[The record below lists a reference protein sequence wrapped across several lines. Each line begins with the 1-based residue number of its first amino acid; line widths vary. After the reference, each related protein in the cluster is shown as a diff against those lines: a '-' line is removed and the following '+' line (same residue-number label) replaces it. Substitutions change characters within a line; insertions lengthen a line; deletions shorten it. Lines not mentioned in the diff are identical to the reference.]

1 MKKIVVQL
9 VQDTPMWHF
18 QGAFDD
24 CCLRATEVKPKL
36 DRFLLAKLD
45 KGELSVNGCAL
56 TSRDDVPSTW
66 WANEDKTA
74 FNYKMRISAQSRSII
89 ESQVPDLDR
98 RTGQQK
104 TDRNGK
110 PVFRNLYPIYFA
122 RVGADETGDM
132 ELVKM
137 SGIRVE
143 LIVSDDRLAEC
154 IEPIIPAFFA
164 SHSFGARQDKGFGCF
179 RVVEDPSCKSKENTP
194 TIGVLSGASYFF
206 VVPGLKSS
214 ENDKKEQDEQKKRMA
229 EEKQFQNLFQHINY
243 FHKVIRSGVNDRGCY
258 VKSMMYHYA
267 KYKKDVWDKPV
278 IRTAFNYR
286 NTLYRFI
293 CGKVDEDK
301 LYGMDRRKV
310 TNRDGGLKPVRSNL
324 SNEYERN
331 RELMGKKNLYRDALG
346 LSTSQD
352 WISYGNKVK
361 TSLHGNK
368 NDEVRFKSPI
378 DYRPELRDDG
388 GFNVY
393 IIIHELPDE
402 LKKARFDI
410 SCDKSRE
417 RLEGMKISGAISI
430 SDYFDFIYKNRWRI
444 NQNWKPKMGEKNEDR
459 DCLNI
464 QPGKEN
470 REPYT
475 LITQVFRTLNK
486 VVK

>member
-56 TSRDDVPSTW
+56 TSRDGVPSTW

-74 FNYKMRISAQSRSII
+74 FNYKMRISAESRSII

-132 ELVKM
+132 ELMKM

-179 RVVEDPSCKSKENTP
+179 RVSGAGSTGK
-194 TIGVLSGASYFF
+194 LSGASYYFI
-206 VVPGLKSS
+206 VPACNNSD
-214 ENDKKEQDEQKKRMA
+214 DK
-229 EEKQFQNLFQHINY
+229 FQSLFQHINY
-243 FHKVIRSGVNDRGCY
+243 FHKIIRSGVNERGCY

-267 KYKKDVWDKPV
+267 KSKNDVWDKPV
-278 IRTAFNYR
+278 IRTKFNYK
-286 NTLYRFI
+286 NNVYKSI
-293 CGKVDEDK
+293 CRR
-301 LYGMDRRKV
+301 MDSGR
-310 TNRDGGLKPVRSNL
+310 PVRPQLSEEYNQYNNL
-324 SNEYERN
+324 I
-331 RELMGKKNLYRDALG
+331 GKKNLYRDALG
-346 LSTSQD
+346 LATSQD
-352 WISYGNKVK
+352 WKAYDNKVEI
-361 TSLHGNK
+361 SLHGNK
-368 NDEVRFKSPI
+368 KEEVRFKSPI
-378 DYRPELRDDG
+378 DYRPVPRKDG

-402 LKKARFDI
+402 LRQARFDI

-417 RLEGMKISGAISI
+417 RLEEMKISGAISI

-444 NQNWKPKMGEKNEDR
+444 NQNWKPKMGEKNEER

-475 LITQVFRTLNK
+475 LITQVFDTFNK
-486 VVK
+486 VVR

>member
-74 FNYKMRISAQSRSII
+74 FNYKMRISAESRSII

-179 RVVEDPSCKSKENTP
+179 RVSGAGSTGK
-194 TIGVLSGASYFF
+194 LSGASYYFI
-206 VVPGLKSS
+206 VPACNNS
-214 ENDKKEQDEQKKRMA
+214 EDKYQS
-229 EEKQFQNLFQHINY
+229 LFQHINY
-243 FHKVIRSGVNDRGCY
+243 FHKVIRSGVNERGCY

-267 KYKKDVWDKPV
+267 KDKGDDWDKPV
-278 IRTAFNYR
+278 IRTAFNFK
-286 NTLYRFI
+286 NVLYRFI
-293 CGKVDEDK
+293 CGDVHIDE
-301 LYGMDRRKV
+301 LYDMDRRKV
-310 TNRDGGLKPVRSNL
+310 TNRDGSIKPVRNSL
-324 SNEYERN
+324 SDEYKRN

-361 TSLHGNK
+361 TSLHGNE
-368 NDEVRFKSPI
+368 NEEVRFKSPV
-378 DYRPELRDDG
+378 DYRPVPTTDG
-388 GFNVY
+388 GFIVY

-402 LKKARFDI
+402 LRQARFDI

-417 RLEGMKISGAISI
+417 RLEEMKISDAISI
-430 SDYFDFIYKNRWRI
+430 SDYFEFIYDNTWRVELDEVEE
-444 NQNWKPKMGEKNEDR
+444 P
-459 DCLNI
+459 DCIDI

-486 VVK
+486 VAR

>member
-56 TSRDDVPSTW
+56 TSRDGVPSTW

-164 SHSFGARQDKGFGCF
+164 SNSFGARQDKGFGCF
-179 RVVEDPSCKSKENTP
+179 RVSGAGSTGK
-194 TIGVLSGASYFF
+194 LSGGSYYFI
-206 VVPGLKSS
+206 VPACNNS
-214 ENDKKEQDEQKKRMA
+214 EDKYQS
-229 EEKQFQNLFQHINY
+229 LFQHINY
-243 FHKVIRSGVNDRGCY
+243 FHKVIRSGVNERGCY

-267 KYKKDVWDKPV
+267 KDKGDDWDKPV
-278 IRTAFNYR
+278 IRTAFNFR
-286 NTLYRFI
+286 NVLYRFI
-293 CGKVDEDK
+293 CGDVHIDE
-301 LYGMDRRKV
+301 LYDMDRRKV
-310 TNRDGGLKPVRSNL
+310 TNRDGRIKPVRNSL
-324 SNEYERN
+324 SDEYERN

-361 TSLHGNK
+361 TSLHGNE
-368 NDEVRFKSPI
+368 NEEVRFKSPV
-378 DYRPELRDDG
+378 DYRPVPTTDG
-388 GFNVY
+388 GFIVY

-402 LKKARFDI
+402 LRQARFDI
-410 SCDKSRE
+410 SCDKSRA
-417 RLEGMKISGAISI
+417 RLEGMKISDAISI
-430 SDYFDFIYKNRWRI
+430 SDYFEFIYDNTWRVELDEVEEPECI
-444 NQNWKPKMGEKNEDR
+444 D
-459 DCLNI
+459 I

-486 VVK
+486 VAK

>member
-45 KGELSVNGCAL
+45 KGELLVNGCAL
-56 TSRDDVPSTW
+56 TSRDGVPSTW

-74 FNYKMRISAQSRSII
+74 FNYKMRISAESRRII

-132 ELVKM
+132 ELVRM

-154 IEPIIPAFFA
+154 IAPIIPAFFA

-179 RVVEDPSCKSKENTP
+179 RVSGAGST
-194 TIGVLSGASYFF
+194 GQLSGASYYF
-206 VVPGLKSS
+206 VVPACNNS
-214 ENDKKEQDEQKKRMA
+214 EDKYQS
-229 EEKQFQNLFQHINY
+229 LFQHINY
-243 FHKVIRSGVNDRGCY
+243 FHKVIRSGVNERGCY

-267 KYKKDVWDKPV
+267 KDKGDDWDKPV
-278 IRTAFNYR
+278 IRTAFNFTNNVYKS
-286 NTLYRFI
+286 I
-293 CGKVDEDK
+293 CGK
-301 LYGMDRRKV
+301 MDSRR
-310 TNRDGGLKPVRSNL
+310 PVRPQL
-324 SNEYERN
+324 SEEYN
-331 RELMGKKNLYRDALG
+331 QCKDLIGKKNLYRDALG

-361 TSLHGNK
+361 TSLSGNESE
-368 NDEVRFKSPI
+368 EVRFKSPV
-378 DYRPELRDDG
+378 DYRPVPTTDG
-388 GFNVY
+388 GFIVY

-402 LKKARFDI
+402 LRQARFDI

-417 RLEGMKISGAISI
+417 RLEGMKISDAISI
-430 SDYFDFIYKNRWRI
+430 SDYFEFIYDNTWRVYLD
-444 NQNWKPKMGEKNEDR
+444 EVEET
-459 DCLNI
+459 DCLDI
-464 QPGKEN
+464 QPGRED

-475 LITQVFRTLNK
+475 FITQVFDTFNK
-486 VVK
+486 VVR

>member
-45 KGELSVNGCAL
+45 KGELLVNGCAL

-74 FNYKMRISAQSRSII
+74 FNYKMRISAESRRII

-132 ELVKM
+132 ELVRM

-154 IEPIIPAFFA
+154 IAPIIPAFFA

-179 RVVEDPSCKSKENTP
+179 RVSGAGST
-194 TIGVLSGASYFF
+194 GQLSGASYYF
-206 VVPGLKSS
+206 VVPACNNS
-214 ENDKKEQDEQKKRMA
+214 EDKYQS
-229 EEKQFQNLFQHINY
+229 LFQHINY
-243 FHKVIRSGVNDRGCY
+243 FHKVIRSGVNERGCY

-267 KYKKDVWDKPV
+267 KDKGDDWDKPV
-278 IRTAFNYR
+278 IRTAFNFTNNVYKS
-286 NTLYRFI
+286 I
-293 CGKVDEDK
+293 CGK
-301 LYGMDRRKV
+301 MDSRR
-310 TNRDGGLKPVRSNL
+310 PVRPQL
-324 SNEYERN
+324 SEEYN
-331 RELMGKKNLYRDALG
+331 QCKDLIGKKNLYRDALG

-361 TSLHGNK
+361 TSLSGNESE
-368 NDEVRFKSPI
+368 EVRFKSPV
-378 DYRPELRDDG
+378 DYRPVPTTDG
-388 GFNVY
+388 GFIVY

-402 LKKARFDI
+402 LRQARFDI

-417 RLEGMKISGAISI
+417 RLEGMKISDAISI
-430 SDYFDFIYKNRWRI
+430 SDYFEFIYDNTWRVYLD
-444 NQNWKPKMGEKNEDR
+444 EVEET
-459 DCLNI
+459 DCLDI
-464 QPGKEN
+464 QPGRED

-475 LITQVFRTLNK
+475 FITQVFDTFNK
-486 VVK
+486 VVR

>member
-45 KGELSVNGCAL
+45 KGKLSVNGCAL

-74 FNYKMRISAQSRSII
+74 FNYKMRISAESRSII

-179 RVVEDPSCKSKENTP
+179 RVSGAGSTGK
-194 TIGVLSGASYFF
+194 LSGASYYFI
-206 VVPGLKSS
+206 VPACNNS
-214 ENDKKEQDEQKKRMA
+214 EDKYQS
-229 EEKQFQNLFQHINY
+229 LFQHINY
-243 FHKVIRSGVNDRGCY
+243 FHKVIRSGVNERGCY

-267 KYKKDVWDKPV
+267 KDKGDDWDKPV
-278 IRTAFNYR
+278 IRTAFNFK
-286 NTLYRFI
+286 NVLYRFI
-293 CGKVDEDK
+293 CGDVHIDE
-301 LYGMDRRKV
+301 LYDMDRRKV
-310 TNRDGGLKPVRSNL
+310 TNRDGSIKPVRNSL
-324 SNEYERN
+324 SDEYKRN

-361 TSLHGNK
+361 TSLHGNE
-368 NDEVRFKSPI
+368 NEEVRFKSPV
-378 DYRPELRDDG
+378 DYRPVPTTDG
-388 GFNVY
+388 GFIVY

-402 LKKARFDI
+402 LRQARFDI

-417 RLEGMKISGAISI
+417 RLEEMKISDAISI
-430 SDYFDFIYKNRWRI
+430 SDYFEFIYDNTWRVELDEVEE
-444 NQNWKPKMGEKNEDR
+444 P
-459 DCLNI
+459 DCIDI

-486 VVK
+486 VAK

>member
-74 FNYKMRISAQSRSII
+74 FNYKMRISAESRSII

-132 ELVKM
+132 ELVRM

-154 IEPIIPAFFA
+154 IAPIIPAFFA

-179 RVVEDPSCKSKENTP
+179 RVSGAGSTGK
-194 TIGVLSGASYFF
+194 LSGASYYFI
-206 VVPGLKSS
+206 VPACNNS
-214 ENDKKEQDEQKKRMA
+214 EDKYQS
-229 EEKQFQNLFQHINY
+229 LFQHINY
-243 FHKVIRSGVNDRGCY
+243 FHKVIRSGVNERGCY

-267 KYKKDVWDKPV
+267 KDKGDDWDKPV
-278 IRTAFNYR
+278 IRTAFNFR
-286 NTLYRFI
+286 NVLYRFI
-293 CGKVDEDK
+293 CGDVHIDE
-301 LYGMDRRKV
+301 LYDMDRRKV

-361 TSLHGNK
+361 TSLHGNE
-368 NDEVRFKSPI
+368 NEEVRFKSPV
-378 DYRPELRDDG
+378 DYRPVPTTDG
-388 GFNVY
+388 GFIVY

-402 LKKARFDI
+402 LRQARFDI

-417 RLEGMKISGAISI
+417 KLEGMKISDAISI
-430 SDYFDFIYKNRWRI
+430 SDYFEFIYDNTWRVELDEVEE
-444 NQNWKPKMGEKNEDR
+444 P
-459 DCLNI
+459 DCIDI

-475 LITQVFRTLNK
+475 LITQVFRTLNQ
-486 VVK
+486 VAR

>member
-1 MKKIVVQL
+1 MEKIVVKL
-9 VQDTPMWHF
+9 GQDTPMWHF

-45 KGELSVNGCAL
+45 EGELSVNGCAL

-179 RVVEDPSCKSKENTP
+179 RVSGAGSTGK
-194 TIGVLSGASYFF
+194 LSGASYYFI
-206 VVPGLKSS
+206 VPACNNS
-214 ENDKKEQDEQKKRMA
+214 EDKYQS
-229 EEKQFQNLFQHINY
+229 LFQHINY
-243 FHKVIRSGVNDRGCY
+243 FHKVIRSGVNERGCY

-267 KYKKDVWDKPV
+267 KDKGDDWDKPV
-278 IRTAFNYR
+278 IRTAFNFK
-286 NTLYRFI
+286 NVLYRFI
-293 CGKVDEDK
+293 CGNVHIDE
-301 LYGMDRRKV
+301 LYDMDRRKV
-310 TNRDGGLKPVRSNL
+310 TNRDGSIKPVRNSL
-324 SNEYERN
+324 SDEYERN
-331 RELMGKKNLYRDALG
+331 HELMGKKNLYRDALG

-361 TSLHGNK
+361 TSLHGKENE
-368 NDEVRFKSPI
+368 EVRFKSPV
-378 DYRPELRDDG
+378 DYRPVPTTDG
-388 GFNVY
+388 GFIVY

-402 LKKARFDI
+402 LRQSRFDI

-444 NQNWKPKMGEKNEDR
+444 NQNWKPKMGEKNEER

-486 VVK
+486 VAR

>member
-1 MKKIVVQL
+1 M

-179 RVVEDPSCKSKENTP
+179 RVSGTGSTGK
-194 TIGVLSGASYFF
+194 LSGASYYFI
-206 VVPGLKSS
+206 VPACNNS
-214 ENDKKEQDEQKKRMA
+214 EDKYQS
-229 EEKQFQNLFQHINY
+229 LFQHINY
-243 FHKVIRSGVNDRGCY
+243 FHKVIRSGVNERGCY

-267 KYKKDVWDKPV
+267 KDKGDDWDKPV
-278 IRTAFNYR
+278 IRTAFNFR
-286 NTLYRFI
+286 NVLYRFI
-293 CGKVDEDK
+293 CGDVHIDE
-301 LYGMDRRKV
+301 LYDMDRRKV
-310 TNRDGGLKPVRSNL
+310 TNRDGSIKPVRNSL
-324 SNEYERN
+324 SDEYERN

-361 TSLHGNK
+361 TSLHGNE
-368 NDEVRFKSPI
+368 NEEVRFKSPV
-378 DYRPELRDDG
+378 DYRPVPTTDG
-388 GFNVY
+388 GFIVY

-402 LKKARFDI
+402 LRQARFDI
-410 SCDKSRE
+410 SCDKSRA
-417 RLEGMKISGAISI
+417 RLEGMKISDAISI
-430 SDYFDFIYKNRWRI
+430 SDYFEFIYDNTWRVELDEVEE
-444 NQNWKPKMGEKNEDR
+444 P
-459 DCLNI
+459 DCIDI

-486 VVK
+486 VAK

>member
-110 PVFRNLYPIYFA
+110 PAFRNLYPIYFA

-179 RVVEDPSCKSKENTP
+179 RVSGAGSTGK
-194 TIGVLSGASYFF
+194 LSGASYYFI
-206 VVPGLKSS
+206 VPACNNS
-214 ENDKKEQDEQKKRMA
+214 EDKYQS
-229 EEKQFQNLFQHINY
+229 LFQHINY
-243 FHKVIRSGVNDRGCY
+243 FHKVIRSGVNERGCY

-278 IRTAFNYR
+278 IRATFNYR

-293 CGKVDEDK
+293 CGKVDEDI

-331 RELMGKKNLYRDALG
+331 RELIGKKNLYRDALG

-378 DYRPELRDDG
+378 DYRPVRRNDG

-417 RLEGMKISGAISI
+417 RLEGMKISDAISI

-444 NQNWKPKMGEKNEDR
+444 NQNWKPKMGEKNEER

-486 VVK
+486 VAK

>member
-45 KGELSVNGCAL
+45 KGKLSVNGCAL

-66 WANEDKTA
+66 WANEDKAA
-74 FNYKMRISAQSRSII
+74 FNYKMRISAESRSII

-179 RVVEDPSCKSKENTP
+179 RVSGAGSTGK
-194 TIGVLSGASYFF
+194 LSGASYYFI
-206 VVPGLKSS
+206 VPACNNS
-214 ENDKKEQDEQKKRMA
+214 EDKYQS
-229 EEKQFQNLFQHINY
+229 LFQHINY
-243 FHKVIRSGVNDRGCY
+243 FHKVIRSGVNERGCY

-267 KYKKDVWDKPV
+267 KDKGDDWDKPV
-278 IRTAFNYR
+278 IRTAFNFK
-286 NTLYRFI
+286 NVLYRFI
-293 CGKVDEDK
+293 CGDVHIDE
-301 LYGMDRRKV
+301 LYDMDRRKV
-310 TNRDGGLKPVRSNL
+310 TNRDGSIKPVRNSL
-324 SNEYERN
+324 SDEYKRN

-352 WISYGNKVK
+352 WISYGNIVK
-361 TSLHGNK
+361 TSLHGNE
-368 NDEVRFKSPI
+368 NEEVRFKSPV
-378 DYRPELRDDG
+378 DYRPVPTTDG
-388 GFNVY
+388 GFIVY

-402 LKKARFDI
+402 LRQARFDI

-417 RLEGMKISGAISI
+417 RLEEMKISDAISI
-430 SDYFDFIYKNRWRI
+430 SDYFEFIYDNTWRVELDEVEE
-444 NQNWKPKMGEKNEDR
+444 P
-459 DCLNI
+459 DCIDI

-486 VVK
+486 VAR

>member
-1 MKKIVVQL
+1 M

-45 KGELSVNGCAL
+45 KGELLVNGCAL
-56 TSRDDVPSTW
+56 TSRDGVPSTW

-74 FNYKMRISAQSRSII
+74 FNYKMRISAESRRII

-132 ELVKM
+132 ELVRM

-154 IEPIIPAFFA
+154 IAPIIPAFFA

-179 RVVEDPSCKSKENTP
+179 RVSGAGST
-194 TIGVLSGASYFF
+194 GQLSGASYYF
-206 VVPGLKSS
+206 VVPACNNS
-214 ENDKKEQDEQKKRMA
+214 EDKYQS
-229 EEKQFQNLFQHINY
+229 LFQHINY
-243 FHKVIRSGVNDRGCY
+243 FHKVIRSGVNERGCY

-267 KYKKDVWDKPV
+267 KDKGDDWDKPV
-278 IRTAFNYR
+278 IRTAFNFTNNVYKS
-286 NTLYRFI
+286 I
-293 CGKVDEDK
+293 CGK
-301 LYGMDRRKV
+301 MDSRR
-310 TNRDGGLKPVRSNL
+310 PVRPQL
-324 SNEYERN
+324 SEEYN
-331 RELMGKKNLYRDALG
+331 QCKDLIGKKNLYRDALG

-361 TSLHGNK
+361 TSLSGNESE
-368 NDEVRFKSPI
+368 EVRFKSPV
-378 DYRPELRDDG
+378 DYRPVPTTDG
-388 GFNVY
+388 GFIVY

-402 LKKARFDI
+402 LRQARFDI

-417 RLEGMKISGAISI
+417 RLEGMKISDAISI
-430 SDYFDFIYKNRWRI
+430 SDYFEFIYDNTWRVYLD
-444 NQNWKPKMGEKNEDR
+444 EVEET
-459 DCLNI
+459 DCLDI
-464 QPGKEN
+464 QPGRED

-475 LITQVFRTLNK
+475 FITQVFDTFNK
-486 VVK
+486 VVR

>member
-45 KGELSVNGCAL
+45 EGELSVNGCAL

-179 RVVEDPSCKSKENTP
+179 RVSGAGSTGK
-194 TIGVLSGASYFF
+194 LSGASYYFI
-206 VVPGLKSS
+206 VPACNNS
-214 ENDKKEQDEQKKRMA
+214 EDKYQS
-229 EEKQFQNLFQHINY
+229 LFQHINY
-243 FHKVIRSGVNDRGCY
+243 FHKVIRSGVNERGCY

-267 KYKKDVWDKPV
+267 KDKGDDWDKPV
-278 IRTAFNYR
+278 IRTAFNFK
-286 NTLYRFI
+286 NVLYRFI
-293 CGKVDEDK
+293 CGNVHIDE
-301 LYGMDRRKV
+301 LYDMDRRKV
-310 TNRDGGLKPVRSNL
+310 TNRDGSIKPVRNSL
-324 SNEYERN
+324 SDEYERN
-331 RELMGKKNLYRDALG
+331 RELMRKKNLYRDALG

-444 NQNWKPKMGEKNEDR
+444 NQNWKPKMGEKNEER

-464 QPGKEN
+464 QPSKEN

-486 VVK
+486 VAK

>member
-18 QGAFDD
+18 QGAFYD

-74 FNYKMRISAQSRSII
+74 FNYKMRISAESRSII
-89 ESQVPDLDR
+89 ESQVPDLDS

-122 RVGADETGDM
+122 MVGADETGDM

-179 RVVEDPSCKSKENTP
+179 RVSGAGSTGK
-194 TIGVLSGASYFF
+194 LSGASYYFI
-206 VVPGLKSS
+206 VPACNNS
-214 ENDKKEQDEQKKRMA
+214 EDKYQS
-229 EEKQFQNLFQHINY
+229 LFQHINY
-243 FHKVIRSGVNDRGCY
+243 FHKVIRSGVNERGCY

-267 KYKKDVWDKPV
+267 KDKGDDWDKPV
-278 IRTAFNYR
+278 IRTAFNFK
-286 NTLYRFI
+286 NVLYRFI
-293 CGKVDEDK
+293 CGNVHIDE
-301 LYGMDRRKV
+301 LYDMDRRKV
-310 TNRDGGLKPVRSNL
+310 TNRDGSIKPVRNSL
-324 SNEYERN
+324 SDEYERN
-331 RELMGKKNLYRDALG
+331 HELMGKKNLYRDALG

-361 TSLHGNK
+361 TSLHGNE
-368 NDEVRFKSPI
+368 NEEVRFKSPV
-378 DYRPELRDDG
+378 DYRPVPTTDG
-388 GFNVY
+388 GFIVY

-402 LKKARFDI
+402 LRQARFDI

-417 RLEGMKISGAISI
+417 RLKEMKISDAISI
-430 SDYFDFIYKNRWRI
+430 SDYFEFIYDNTWRVELDEVEE
-444 NQNWKPKMGEKNEDR
+444 P
-459 DCLNI
+459 DCIDI

-486 VVK
+486 VAK

>member
-179 RVVEDPSCKSKENTP
+179 RVSGAGSTGK
-194 TIGVLSGASYFF
+194 LSGASYYFI
-206 VVPGLKSS
+206 VPACNNS
-214 ENDKKEQDEQKKRMA
+214 EDKYQS
-229 EEKQFQNLFQHINY
+229 LFQHINY
-243 FHKVIRSGVNDRGCY
+243 FHKVIRSGVNERGCY

-278 IRTAFNYR
+278 IRATFNYR

-444 NQNWKPKMGEKNEDR
+444 NQNWKPKMGEKDEER

-486 VVK
+486 VAK

>member
-45 KGELSVNGCAL
+45 KGELSVNDCAL
-56 TSRDDVPSTW
+56 TSRDGVPSTW

-74 FNYKMRISAQSRSII
+74 LNYKMRISAESRRII

-122 RVGADETGDM
+122 RVGADESGDM
-132 ELVKM
+132 ELVRM

-154 IEPIIPAFFA
+154 IAPIIPAFFA

-179 RVVEDPSCKSKENTP
+179 RVSGAGST
-194 TIGVLSGASYFF
+194 GQLSGASYYFIA
-206 VVPGLKSS
+206 PACNNS
-214 ENDKKEQDEQKKRMA
+214 EDKYQS
-229 EEKQFQNLFQHINY
+229 LFQHINY
-243 FHKVIRSGVNDRGCY
+243 FHKVIRRGVNERGCY

-267 KYKKDVWDKPV
+267 KDKGDYWDKPV
-278 IRTAFNYR
+278 IRTAFNFR
-286 NTLYRFI
+286 NVLYRFI
-293 CGKVDEDK
+293 CGDVHIDE
-301 LYGMDRRKV
+301 LYDMDRRKV
-310 TNRDGGLKPVRSNL
+310 TNRDGSIKPVRNSL
-324 SNEYERN
+324 SDEYERN

-361 TSLHGNK
+361 TSLHSNE
-368 NDEVRFKSPI
+368 NEEVRFKSPV
-378 DYRPELRDDG
+378 DYRPVPTTDG
-388 GFNVY
+388 GFIVY

-402 LKKARFDI
+402 LRQARFDI

-417 RLEGMKISGAISI
+417 KLERMKISDAISI
-430 SDYFDFIYKNRWRI
+430 SDYFEFIYDNTWRVELDEVEE
-444 NQNWKPKMGEKNEDR
+444 P
-459 DCLNI
+459 DCIDI

-486 VVK
+486 VAK

>member
-36 DRFLLAKLD
+36 ERFLLAKLD

-74 FNYKMRISAQSRSII
+74 FNYKMRISARSRSII

-104 TDRNGK
+104 TDRNEK

-132 ELVKM
+132 ELVRM

-154 IEPIIPAFFA
+154 IAPIIPAFFA

-179 RVVEDPSCKSKENTP
+179 RVSGAGAT
-194 TIGVLSGASYFF
+194 GQLSGASYYFI
-206 VVPGLKSS
+206 VPACNNS
-214 ENDKKEQDEQKKRMA
+214 EDKYQS
-229 EEKQFQNLFQHINY
+229 LFQHINY
-243 FHKVIRSGVNDRGCY
+243 FHKVIRSGVNERGCY

-267 KYKKDVWDKPV
+267 KDKGDDWDKPV
-278 IRTAFNYR
+278 IRTAFNFR
-286 NTLYRFI
+286 NVLYRFI
-293 CGKVDEDK
+293 CGDVHIDE
-301 LYGMDRRKV
+301 LYDMDRRKV
-310 TNRDGGLKPVRSNL
+310 TNRDGSIKPVRNSL
-324 SNEYERN
+324 SDEYERN

-361 TSLHGNK
+361 TSLHGNE
-368 NDEVRFKSPI
+368 NEEVRFKSPV
-378 DYRPELRDDG
+378 DYRPVPTTDG
-388 GFNVY
+388 GFIVY

-402 LKKARFDI
+402 LRQARFDI

-417 RLEGMKISGAISI
+417 KLERMKISDAISI
-430 SDYFDFIYKNRWRI
+430 SDYFEFIYDNTWRVELDEVEE
-444 NQNWKPKMGEKNEDR
+444 P
-459 DCLNI
+459 DCIDI

-475 LITQVFRTLNK
+475 FITQVFRTLNQ
-486 VVK
+486 VAR

>member
-1 MKKIVVQL
+1 MEKIVVKL
-9 VQDTPMWHF
+9 GQDTPMWHF

-74 FNYKMRISAQSRSII
+74 FNYKMRISAESRSII

-122 RVGADETGDM
+122 RVGEDETGDM

-179 RVVEDPSCKSKENTP
+179 RVSGAGSTGK
-194 TIGVLSGASYFF
+194 LSGASYYFI
-206 VVPGLKSS
+206 VPACNNS
-214 ENDKKEQDEQKKRMA
+214 EDKYQS
-229 EEKQFQNLFQHINY
+229 LFQHINY
-243 FHKVIRSGVNDRGCY
+243 FHKVIRSGVNERGCY

-267 KYKKDVWDKPV
+267 KDKGDDWDKPV
-278 IRTAFNYR
+278 IRTAFNFR
-286 NTLYRFI
+286 NVLYRFI
-293 CGKVDEDK
+293 CGDVHIDE
-301 LYGMDRRKV
+301 LYDMDRRKV
-310 TNRDGGLKPVRSNL
+310 TNRDGSIKPVRNSL
-324 SNEYERN
+324 SDEYERN

-361 TSLHGNK
+361 TSLHGNE
-368 NDEVRFKSPI
+368 NEEVRFKSPV
-378 DYRPELRDDG
+378 DYRPVPTTDG
-388 GFNVY
+388 GFIVY

-402 LKKARFDI
+402 LRQARFDI
-410 SCDKSRE
+410 SCDKSRA
-417 RLEGMKISGAISI
+417 RLERMKISDAISI
-430 SDYFDFIYKNRWRI
+430 SDYFEFIYDNTWRVELDEVEE
-444 NQNWKPKMGEKNEDR
+444 P
-459 DCLNI
+459 DCIDI

-475 LITQVFRTLNK
+475 FITQVFRTLNQ
-486 VVK
+486 VAR

>member
-45 KGELSVNGCAL
+45 KGELAMSNCAL

-66 WANEDKTA
+66 WANENKTSL
-74 FNYKMRISAQSRSII
+74 NYKMRISAESRRII
-89 ESQVPDLDR
+89 ESQVPVLDR
-98 RTGQQK
+98 STGRQK

-179 RVVEDPSCKSKENTP
+179 RVSGAGSTGK
-194 TIGVLSGASYFF
+194 LSGASYYFI
-206 VVPGLKSS
+206 VPACNNS
-214 ENDKKEQDEQKKRMA
+214 EDKYQS
-229 EEKQFQNLFQHINY
+229 LFQHINY
-243 FHKVIRSGVNDRGCY
+243 FHKVIRSGVNERGCY

-267 KYKKDVWDKPV
+267 KDKGDDWDKPV
-278 IRTAFNYR
+278 IRTAFNFR
-286 NTLYRFI
+286 NVLYRFI
-293 CGKVDEDK
+293 CGDVHIDE
-301 LYGMDRRKV
+301 LYDMDRRKV
-310 TNRDGGLKPVRSNL
+310 TNRDGSIKPVRNSL
-324 SNEYERN
+324 SDEYERN

-361 TSLHGNK
+361 TSLHGNE
-368 NDEVRFKSPI
+368 NEEVRFKSPV
-378 DYRPELRDDG
+378 DYRPVPTTDG
-388 GFNVY
+388 GFIVY

-402 LKKARFDI
+402 LRQARFDI
-410 SCDKSRE
+410 SCDKSRA
-417 RLEGMKISGAISI
+417 RLEGMKISDAISI
-430 SDYFDFIYKNRWRI
+430 SDYFEFIYDNTWRVELDEVEE
-444 NQNWKPKMGEKNEDR
+444 P
-459 DCLNI
+459 DCIDI

-486 VVK
+486 VAK

>member
-56 TSRDDVPSTW
+56 TSRDGVPSTW

-164 SHSFGARQDKGFGCF
+164 SNSFGARQDKGFGCF
-179 RVVEDPSCKSKENTP
+179 RVSGAGSTGK
-194 TIGVLSGASYFF
+194 LSGGGSYYFI
-206 VVPGLKSS
+206 VPACNNS
-214 ENDKKEQDEQKKRMA
+214 EDKYQS
-229 EEKQFQNLFQHINY
+229 LFQHINY
-243 FHKVIRSGVNDRGCY
+243 FHKVIRSGVNERGCY

-267 KYKKDVWDKPV
+267 KDKGDDWDKPV
-278 IRTAFNYR
+278 IRTAFNFR
-286 NTLYRFI
+286 NVLYRFI
-293 CGKVDEDK
+293 CGDVHIDE
-301 LYGMDRRKV
+301 LYDMDRRKV
-310 TNRDGGLKPVRSNL
+310 TNRDGRIKPVRNSL
-324 SNEYERN
+324 SDEYERN

-361 TSLHGNK
+361 TSLHGNE
-368 NDEVRFKSPI
+368 NEEVRFKSPV
-378 DYRPELRDDG
+378 DYRPVPTTDG
-388 GFNVY
+388 GFIVY

-402 LKKARFDI
+402 LRQARFDI
-410 SCDKSRE
+410 SCDKSRA
-417 RLEGMKISGAISI
+417 RLEGMKISDAISI
-430 SDYFDFIYKNRWRI
+430 SDYFEFIYDNTWRVELDEVEEPECI
-444 NQNWKPKMGEKNEDR
+444 D
-459 DCLNI
+459 I

-486 VVK
+486 VAK

>member
-18 QGAFDD
+18 QGAFND

-45 KGELSVNGCAL
+45 EGELSVNGCAL

-179 RVVEDPSCKSKENTP
+179 RVSGAGSTGK
-194 TIGVLSGASYFF
+194 LSGASYYFI
-206 VVPGLKSS
+206 VPACNNS
-214 ENDKKEQDEQKKRMA
+214 EDKYQS
-229 EEKQFQNLFQHINY
+229 LFQHINY
-243 FHKVIRSGVNDRGCY
+243 FHKVIRSGVNERGCY

-278 IRTAFNYR
+278 IRATFNYR

-378 DYRPELRDDG
+378 DYRPVRRNDG

-393 IIIHELPDE
+393 TIIHELPDE

-417 RLEGMKISGAISI
+417 RLEGMKISDAISI

-444 NQNWKPKMGEKNEDR
+444 NQNWKPKMGEKNEER

-486 VVK
+486 VAK

>member
-45 KGELSVNGCAL
+45 NGELSVDDCAL
-56 TSRDDVPSTW
+56 TSRDDAPSTW

-74 FNYKMRISAQSRSII
+74 LNYKMRISAESRRII

-98 RTGQQK
+98 RTRRQK
-104 TDRNGK
+104 TDRNGM
-110 PVFRNLYPIYFA
+110 PVFKNLYPIYFA
-122 RVGADETGDM
+122 RVGANETGDM
-132 ELVKM
+132 ELVM
-137 SGIRVE
+137 MRGIKVE
-143 LIVSDDRLAEC
+143 LMVSDDKLAEC
-154 IEPIIPAFFA
+154 IGPIIPAFFA

-179 RVVEDPSCKSKENTP
+179 RVSGAGAT
-194 TIGVLSGASYFF
+194 GQLSGASYSFI
-206 VVPGLKSS
+206 VPACNRP
-214 ENDKKEQDEQKKRMA
+214 EDKYP
-229 EEKQFQNLFQHINY
+229 NLFQHINY
-243 FHKVIRSGVNDRGCY
+243 FHKVIRSGVNERGCY

-267 KYKKDVWDKPV
+267 KSKEDVWDKPV
-278 IRTAFNYR
+278 IRTTFNFR

-293 CGKVDEDK
+293 CGDVHIDE
-301 LYGMDRRKV
+301 LYDMDRRKV
-310 TNRDGGLKPVRSNL
+310 TNRDGSIKPVRNSL
-324 SNEYERN
+324 SDEYERN

-361 TSLHGNK
+361 TSLHGNE
-368 NDEVRFKSPI
+368 NEEVRFKSPV
-378 DYRPELRDDG
+378 DYRPVPTTDG
-388 GFNVY
+388 GFIVY

-402 LKKARFDI
+402 LRQARFDI
-410 SCDKSRE
+410 SCDKSRA
-417 RLEGMKISGAISI
+417 RLEGMKISDAISI
-430 SDYFDFIYKNRWRI
+430 SDYFEFIYDNTWRVELDEVEE
-444 NQNWKPKMGEKNEDR
+444 P
-459 DCLNI
+459 DCIDI

-486 VVK
+486 VAK

>member
-74 FNYKMRISAQSRSII
+74 FNYKMRISAQSRRII

-104 TDRNGK
+104 TDRNEK

-179 RVVEDPSCKSKENTP
+179 RVSGAGSTGK
-194 TIGVLSGASYFF
+194 LSGASYYFI
-206 VVPGLKSS
+206 VPACNNS
-214 ENDKKEQDEQKKRMA
+214 EDKYQS
-229 EEKQFQNLFQHINY
+229 LFQHINY
-243 FHKVIRSGVNDRGCY
+243 FHKVIRSGVNERGCY

-267 KYKKDVWDKPV
+267 KDKGDDWDKPV
-278 IRTAFNYR
+278 IRTAFNFK
-286 NTLYRFI
+286 NVLYRFI
-293 CGKVDEDK
+293 CGNVHIDE
-301 LYGMDRRKV
+301 LYDMDRRKV
-310 TNRDGGLKPVRSNL
+310 TNRDGSIKPVRNSL
-324 SNEYERN
+324 SDEYERN
-331 RELMGKKNLYRDALG
+331 HELMGKKNLYRDALG

-361 TSLHGNK
+361 TSLHGNE
-368 NDEVRFKSPI
+368 NEEVRFKSPV
-378 DYRPELRDDG
+378 DYRPVPTTDG
-388 GFNVY
+388 GFIVY

-402 LKKARFDI
+402 LRQARFDI

-417 RLEGMKISGAISI
+417 RLKEMKISDAISI
-430 SDYFDFIYKNRWRI
+430 SDYFEFIYDNTWRVELDEVEE
-444 NQNWKPKMGEKNEDR
+444 P
-459 DCLNI
+459 DCIDI

-486 VVK
+486 VAK

>member
-179 RVVEDPSCKSKENTP
+179 RVSGTGSTGK
-194 TIGVLSGASYFF
+194 LSGASYYFI
-206 VVPGLKSS
+206 VPACNNS
-214 ENDKKEQDEQKKRMA
+214 EDKYQS
-229 EEKQFQNLFQHINY
+229 LFQHINY
-243 FHKVIRSGVNDRGCY
+243 FHKVIRSGVNERGCY

-267 KYKKDVWDKPV
+267 KDKGDDWDKPV
-278 IRTAFNYR
+278 IRTAFNFR
-286 NTLYRFI
+286 NVLYRFI
-293 CGKVDEDK
+293 CGDVHIDE
-301 LYGMDRRKV
+301 LYDMDRRKV
-310 TNRDGGLKPVRSNL
+310 TNRDGSIKPVRNSL
-324 SNEYERN
+324 SDEYERN

-361 TSLHGNK
+361 TSLHGNE
-368 NDEVRFKSPI
+368 NEEVRFKSPV
-378 DYRPELRDDG
+378 DYRPVPTTDG
-388 GFNVY
+388 GFIVY

-402 LKKARFDI
+402 LRQARFDI
-410 SCDKSRE
+410 SCDKSRA
-417 RLEGMKISGAISI
+417 RLEGMKISDAISI
-430 SDYFDFIYKNRWRI
+430 SDYFEFIYDNTWRVELDEVEE
-444 NQNWKPKMGEKNEDR
+444 P
-459 DCLNI
+459 DCIDI

-486 VVK
+486 VAK

>member
-1 MKKIVVQL
+1 M

-74 FNYKMRISAQSRSII
+74 FNYKMRISAESRSII

-132 ELVKM
+132 ELVRM

-154 IEPIIPAFFA
+154 IAPIIPAFFA

-179 RVVEDPSCKSKENTP
+179 RVSGAGST
-194 TIGVLSGASYFF
+194 GQLSGASYYFI
-206 VVPGLKSS
+206 VPACNNS
-214 ENDKKEQDEQKKRMA
+214 EDKYQS
-229 EEKQFQNLFQHINY
+229 LFQHINY
-243 FHKVIRSGVNDRGCY
+243 FHKVIRSGVNERGCY

-267 KYKKDVWDKPV
+267 KDKGDDWDKPV
-278 IRTAFNYR
+278 IRTAFNFR
-286 NTLYRFI
+286 NVLYRFI
-293 CGKVDEDK
+293 CGDVHIDE
-301 LYGMDRRKV
+301 LYDMDRRKV
-310 TNRDGGLKPVRSNL
+310 TNRDGSIKPVRNSL
-324 SNEYERN
+324 SDEYERN

-361 TSLHGNK
+361 TSLHGNE
-368 NDEVRFKSPI
+368 NEEVRFKSPV
-378 DYRPELRDDG
+378 DYRPVPTTDG
-388 GFNVY
+388 GFIVY
-393 IIIHELPDE
+393 IIIHELPNE
-402 LKKARFDI
+402 LKRATFDI

-417 RLEGMKISGAISI
+417 RLEEMKISDAISI
-430 SDYFDFIYKNRWRI
+430 SDYFEFIYDNTWRVELDEVEE
-444 NQNWKPKMGEKNEDR
+444 P
-459 DCLNI
+459 DCIDI

-486 VVK
+486 VAK

>member
-66 WANEDKTA
+66 WANKDTKA
-74 FNYKMRISAQSRSII
+74 LNYKMRISAQSRSII

-164 SHSFGARQDKGFGCF
+164 SNSFGARQDKGFGCF
-179 RVVEDPSCKSKENTP
+179 RVSGAGSTGK
-194 TIGVLSGASYFF
+194 LSGASYYFI
-206 VVPGLKSS
+206 VPACNNS
-214 ENDKKEQDEQKKRMA
+214 EDKYQS
-229 EEKQFQNLFQHINY
+229 LFQHINY
-243 FHKVIRSGVNDRGCY
+243 FHKVIRSGVNERGCY

-267 KYKKDVWDKPV
+267 KDKGDDWDKPV
-278 IRTAFNYR
+278 IRTAFNFR
-286 NTLYRFI
+286 NVLYRFI
-293 CGKVDEDK
+293 CGDVHIDE
-301 LYGMDRRKV
+301 LYDMDRRKV
-310 TNRDGGLKPVRSNL
+310 TNRDGSIKPVRNSL
-324 SNEYERN
+324 SDEYERN

-361 TSLHGNK
+361 TSLHGNE
-368 NDEVRFKSPI
+368 NEEVRFKSPV
-378 DYRPELRDDG
+378 DYRPVPTTDG
-388 GFNVY
+388 GFIVY
-393 IIIHELPDE
+393 IIIHELPVE
-402 LKKARFDI
+402 LRQARFDI
-410 SCDKSRE
+410 SCDKSRA
-417 RLEGMKISGAISI
+417 RLEGMKISDAISI
-430 SDYFDFIYKNRWRI
+430 SDYFEFIYDNTWRVELDEVEE
-444 NQNWKPKMGEKNEDR
+444 P
-459 DCLNI
+459 DCIDI

-475 LITQVFRTLNK
+475 LITQVFRTLNQ
-486 VVK
+486 VAR

>member
-18 QGAFDD
+18 QGAFND

-74 FNYKMRISAQSRSII
+74 FNYKMRISAQSRRII

-104 TDRNGK
+104 TDRNEK

-179 RVVEDPSCKSKENTP
+179 RVSGAGSTGK
-194 TIGVLSGASYFF
+194 LSGASYYFI
-206 VVPGLKSS
+206 VPACNNS
-214 ENDKKEQDEQKKRMA
+214 EDKYQS
-229 EEKQFQNLFQHINY
+229 LFQHINY
-243 FHKVIRSGVNDRGCY
+243 FHKVIRSGVNERGCY

-267 KYKKDVWDKPV
+267 KDKGDDWDKPV
-278 IRTAFNYR
+278 IRTAFNFK
-286 NTLYRFI
+286 NVLYRFI
-293 CGKVDEDK
+293 CGNVHIDE
-301 LYGMDRRKV
+301 LYDMDRRKV
-310 TNRDGGLKPVRSNL
+310 TNRDGSIKPVRNSL
-324 SNEYERN
+324 SDEYERN
-331 RELMGKKNLYRDALG
+331 HELMGKKNLYRDALG

-361 TSLHGNK
+361 TSLHGNE
-368 NDEVRFKSPI
+368 NEEVRFKSPV
-378 DYRPELRDDG
+378 DYRPVPTTDG
-388 GFNVY
+388 GFIVY

-402 LKKARFDI
+402 LRQARFDI

-417 RLEGMKISGAISI
+417 RLEGMKISDAISI
-430 SDYFDFIYKNRWRI
+430 SDYFEFIYDNTWRVELDEVEE
-444 NQNWKPKMGEKNEDR
+444 P
-459 DCLNI
+459 DCIDI

-486 VVK
+486 VAK

>member
-24 CCLRATEVKPKL
+24 CCLRTTEVKPKL

-74 FNYKMRISAQSRSII
+74 FNYKMRISAESRSII

-132 ELVKM
+132 ELVRM

-154 IEPIIPAFFA
+154 VAPIIPAFFA

-179 RVVEDPSCKSKENTP
+179 RV
-194 TIGVLSGASYFF
+194 SGAGSTGQLLWASYYFI
-206 VVPGLKSS
+206 VPACNNS
-214 ENDKKEQDEQKKRMA
+214 EDKYQS
-229 EEKQFQNLFQHINY
+229 LFQHINY
-243 FHKVIRSGVNDRGCY
+243 FHKVIRSGVNERGCY

-267 KYKKDVWDKPV
+267 KDKGDDWDKPV
-278 IRTAFNYR
+278 IRTAFNFR
-286 NTLYRFI
+286 NVLYRFI
-293 CGKVDEDK
+293 CGDVHIDE
-301 LYGMDRRKV
+301 LYDMDRRKV
-310 TNRDGGLKPVRSNL
+310 TNRDGSIKPVRNSL
-324 SNEYERN
+324 SDEYERN

-361 TSLHGNK
+361 TSLHGNE
-368 NDEVRFKSPI
+368 NEEVRFKSPV
-378 DYRPELRDDG
+378 DYRPVPTTDG
-388 GFNVY
+388 GFIVY

-402 LKKARFDI
+402 LRQARFDI

-417 RLEGMKISGAISI
+417 KLERMKISDAISI
-430 SDYFDFIYKNRWRI
+430 SDYFEFIYDNTWRVELDEVEE
-444 NQNWKPKMGEKNEDR
+444 P
-459 DCLNI
+459 DCIDI

-475 LITQVFRTLNK
+475 FITQVFSTLNK
-486 VVK
+486 VAK

>member
-45 KGELSVNGCAL
+45 EGELSVNGCAL

-179 RVVEDPSCKSKENTP
+179 RVSGAGSTGK
-194 TIGVLSGASYFF
+194 LSGASYYFI
-206 VVPGLKSS
+206 VPACNNS
-214 ENDKKEQDEQKKRMA
+214 EDKYQS
-229 EEKQFQNLFQHINY
+229 LFQHINY
-243 FHKVIRSGVNDRGCY
+243 FHKVIRSGVNERGCY

-267 KYKKDVWDKPV
+267 KDKGDDWDKPV
-278 IRTAFNYR
+278 IRTAFNFR
-286 NTLYRFI
+286 NVLYRFI
-293 CGKVDEDK
+293 CGDVHIEE
-301 LYGMDRRKV
+301 LYDMDRRKV

-361 TSLHGNK
+361 TSLHGNE
-368 NDEVRFKSPI
+368 NEEVRFKSPV
-378 DYRPELRDDG
+378 DYRPVPTTDG
-388 GFNVY
+388 GFIVY

-402 LKKARFDI
+402 LRQARFDI

-417 RLEGMKISGAISI
+417 KLEGMKISDAISI
-430 SDYFDFIYKNRWRI
+430 SDYFEFIYDNTWRVELDEVEE
-444 NQNWKPKMGEKNEDR
+444 P
-459 DCLNI
+459 DCIDI

-475 LITQVFRTLNK
+475 LITQVFRTLNQ
-486 VVK
+486 VAR

>member
-1 MKKIVVQL
+1 MEKIVVQL

-36 DRFLLAKLD
+36 DRFLLAELD
-45 KGELSVNGCAL
+45 KGELSVNG
-56 TSRDDVPSTW
+56 DGVPSTW

-74 FNYKMRISAQSRSII
+74 LNYKMRISAESRRII

-98 RTGQQK
+98 RTGQQR

-132 ELVKM
+132 ELVMMK
-137 SGIRVE
+137 GIKVE

-179 RVVEDPSCKSKENTP
+179 RVSGAGSTGK
-194 TIGVLSGASYFF
+194 LSGASYYFIA
-206 VVPGLKSS
+206 PACNNS
-214 ENDKKEQDEQKKRMA
+214 EDKYQS
-229 EEKQFQNLFQHINY
+229 LFHHINY
-243 FHKVIRSGVNDRGCY
+243 FHKVIRSGVNERGCY

-267 KYKKDVWDKPV
+267 KDKGDDWDKPV
-278 IRTAFNYR
+278 IRTAFNFR
-286 NTLYRFI
+286 NVLYRFI
-293 CGKVDEDK
+293 CGDVHIDE
-301 LYGMDRRKV
+301 LYDMDRRKV
-310 TNRDGGLKPVRSNL
+310 TNHDGSIKPVRNSL
-324 SNEYERN
+324 SDEYEHN
-331 RELMGKKNLYRDALG
+331 RELMGKKNLFRDALG

-361 TSLHGNK
+361 TSLHGNE
-368 NDEVRFKSPI
+368 NEEVRFKSPV
-378 DYRPELRDDG
+378 DYRPVPTTDG
-388 GFNVY
+388 AFIVY

-402 LKKARFDI
+402 LKQARFDI
-410 SCDKSRE
+410 SCDKSRV
-417 RLEGMKISGAISI
+417 RLEGMKISNAISI
-430 SDYFDFIYKNRWRI
+430 SDYFEFVYDNTWRV
-444 NQNWKPKMGEKNEDR
+444 ELDEVEER
-459 DCLNI
+459 DCLDI
-464 QPGKEN
+464 QPGKET

-486 VVK
+486 VAK

>member
-1 MKKIVVQL
+1 M

-45 KGELSVNGCAL
+45 KGDLAVNGRAL
-56 TSRDDVPSTW
+56 TSRDGVPSTW

-74 FNYKMRISAQSRSII
+74 LNYKMRISAQSRSII

-179 RVVEDPSCKSKENTP
+179 RVSGAGSTGK
-194 TIGVLSGASYFF
+194 LSGASYYFI
-206 VVPGLKSS
+206 VPACNNS
-214 ENDKKEQDEQKKRMA
+214 EDKYQS
-229 EEKQFQNLFQHINY
+229 LFQHINY
-243 FHKVIRSGVNDRGCY
+243 FHKVIRSGVNERGCY

-267 KYKKDVWDKPV
+267 KDKGDDWDKPV
-278 IRTAFNYR
+278 IRTAFNFR
-286 NTLYRFI
+286 NVLYRFI
-293 CGKVDEDK
+293 CGDVHIDE
-301 LYGMDRRKV
+301 LYDMDRRKV

-361 TSLHGNK
+361 TSLHGNE
-368 NDEVRFKSPI
+368 NEEVRFKSPV
-378 DYRPELRDDG
+378 DYRPVPTTDG
-388 GFNVY
+388 GFIVY

-402 LKKARFDI
+402 LRQARFDI
-410 SCDKSRE
+410 SCDKSRT
-417 RLEGMKISGAISI
+417 RLEGMKISDAISI
-430 SDYFDFIYKNRWRI
+430 SDYFEFIYDNTWRVELDEVEE
-444 NQNWKPKMGEKNEDR
+444 P
-459 DCLNI
+459 DCIDI

-475 LITQVFRTLNK
+475 LITQVFRTLNQ
-486 VVK
+486 VAR